1 MSVTA
6 SCRFPLLEEW
16 KAYCDKNRICEFID
30 SVLSGYAQIAFSD
43 NTFSALIMI
52 LAAWIGSPVQCISAV
67 WATFVSTLFAYITG
81 VPRDLIRSGLYG
93 FNGALSGLALPLLLF
108 PGESV
113 SLKLLAVSALA
124 GILCVF
130 LTTTLRSFFG
140 KWNVP
145 ALSSPYCV
153 SVSIILIV
161 SVLLGV
167 TVIQPV
173 GLSDLIMANPFSDW
187 TFTELIYAMANGA
200 SQVLWV
206 EKPICGVLYFA
217 AVLCSSRIDAI
228 NTIVAVI
235 ASTTISVLL
244 GLPKDAVMIGI
255 YGFNSVLL
263 MQVIARG
270 FLINRKSYIFNVLM
284 ATFTPIVCVIF
295 KIILS
300 FIGVNTLLAFPYVTV
315 CIIAFLLR
323 KKFKYFTYVPGK
335 YWGVPETIKQ
345 VSQKNKIPFNN

>member
-16 KAYCDKNRICEFID
+16 KAYCDKNKICEFID

-52 LAAWIGSPVQCISAV
+52 VATWIGSPVQCISAL
-67 WATFVSTLFAYITG
+67 WTTFVSTLFAYILG

-153 SVSIILIV
+153 SVSILLIA
-161 SVLLGV
+161 SVFIGV
-167 TVIQPV
+167 TAVKPV
-173 GLSDLIMANPFSDW
+173 GLSNLIMTNPLSDW
-187 TFTELIYAMANGA
+187 TFTELIYATVNGA

-206 EKPICGVLYFA
+206 EKPICGILYFA

-228 NTIVAVI
+228 NTIIAVI
-235 ASTTISVLL
+235 VSTTVSVIL
-244 GLPKDAVMIGI
+244 GLPKDAVIIGI

-263 MQVIARG
+263 MQVIGRG
-270 FLINRKSYIFNVLM
+270 FLINRRSYIFNVLM
-284 ATFTPIVCVIF
+284 ATFTPVVCVIF
-295 KIILS
+295 KILLS
-300 FIGVNTLLAFPYVTV
+300 FIGINTLLAFPYVTM
-315 CIIAFLLR
+315 CIVTFLLR
-323 KKFKYFTYVPGK
+323 KKFKTFT
-335 YWGVPETIKQ
+335 
-345 VSQKNKIPFNN
+345 